1 MLFGAG
7 HGGLWAQCPIQ
18 GCRVIRIAVLASH
31 GGSILQAVMD
41 ACGSGEL
48 NAEVAAV
55 ISNNSGSMA
64 LRRARDA
71 SIAFRHLS
79 GRTHPQPSALDAA
92 ICAALRQ
99 ARPDWVLLAGY
110 MKKLGPRTLD
120 AFQGRVLNVHPAL
133 LPKHGGRGFHG
144 RRVHQA
150 VVDADDA
157 ETGATVHLVDADYDT
172 GPVLAQ
178 VRVPVEPG
186 DRAQD
191 VEARVQRAERQL
203 VVDTLAGLIDGR
215 VKVGGGGL

>member
-1 MLFGAG
+1 
-7 HGGLWAQCPIQ
+7 
-18 GCRVIRIAVLASH
+18 VTRIAVLASH

-48 NAEVAAV
+48 NAEVVAV

-64 LRRARDA
+64 LRRARGA
-71 SIAFRHLS
+71 GIAAGHLS
-79 GRTHPQPSALDAA
+79 SRTHPQPDALDAA
-92 ICAALRQ
+92 ICARLQQ

-120 AFQGRVLNVHPAL
+120 AFQDRILNVHPAL
-133 LPKHGGRGFHG
+133 LPKHGGRGLHG

-150 VVDADDA
+150 VVDAGDA

-178 VRVPVEPG
+178 VRVPVAPG
-186 DRAQD
+186 HRAPA
-191 VEARVQRAERQL
+191 VEARVQRAERRL
-203 VVDTLAGLIDGR
+203 VVDALARLIDGYDSR
-215 VKVGGGGL
+215 